1 MRRPGLWHGLTEDIL
16 QFQGQAADHS
26 DFHTF
31 RSLLFYSN
39 GFDFASHTYVS
50 LLQLRG

>member
-1 MRRPGLWHGLTEDIL
+1 MIQSVQGIGTEM
-16 QFQGQAADHS
+16 AADHS

-39 GFDFASHTYVS
+39 GFNFASHTYVS
-50 LLQLRG
+50 LFQLRG

>member
-1 MRRPGLWHGLTEDIL
+1 MI
-16 QFQGQAADHS
+16 QGVQGIGAEMAADHS

-31 RSLLFYSN
+31 RPLLFYSN
-39 GFDFASHTYVS
+39 GFNFASHTYVS